1 MKDKTLQWRYQTSVL
16 ILRFKV
22 DNNHFSFVRAIGR
35 NLGLSLET
43 QCVKK
48 NAFCRQCIFMTI
60 FFWSTHW
67 CNVRHNYAPPS
78 SWEKGGGAYYFAT
91 VGLSVGRSVCRQSDV
106 RSISVD
112 VDRCSLFSFWSHVKS
127 KVNCWYSS
135 VVLSIQY
142 LMTLCMLVHQSCYTG
157 WLLSQLLWALWQ
169 RI

>member
-1 MKDKTLQWRYQTSVL
+1 MKTKTKAKELTRSMKDKTLQWRYQTSVL

-78 SWEKGGGAYYFAT
+78 SWEKGGGHIILQQLAFRW
-91 VGLSVGRSVCRQSDV
+91 VGRFVDKAMSAQYQLMSTDV
-106 RSISVD
+106 RYLVSD
-112 VDRCSLFSFWSHVKS
+112 HML
-127 KVNCWYSS
+127 KV
-135 VVLSIQY
+135 
-142 LMTLCMLVHQSCYTG
+142 
-157 WLLSQLLWALWQ
+157 
-169 RI
+169 R